1 MARSK
6 AFNREDVLHHAISVF
21 SEHGYVGTSM
31 EMLLSAMGLSRQS
44 IYDTFGDKKQLF
56 NAALTMYV
64 NDSVSEIIKT
74 LVHTDS
80 PAQAIENTIEQFIA
94 RPAAQGCLGILSIC
108 ELGTQDDEI
117 AQINQVAGQRLIRV
131 FEGVILRGQA
141 CGEFT
146 TEQTAPQMAVYLTVL
161 LNGLR
166 IASRAGASREEM
178 RFMKT
183 MALRALR

>member
-6 AFNREDVLHHAISVF
+6 AFDREDVLHHAISVF
-21 SEHGYVGTSM
+21 SEHGFSGTSM

-56 NAALTMYV
+56 DAALAMYV
-64 NDSVSEIIKT
+64 NDSVSGIITT
-74 LVHTDS
+74 LIHTDS
-80 PAQAIENTIEQFIA
+80 PGQAIEDTIDQFIA

-108 ELGTQDDEI
+108 EFGTQDDEI
-117 AQINQVAGQRLIRV
+117 TQINRVAGQRLMRV
-131 FEGVILRGQA
+131 FEGTILRGQA
-141 CGEFT
+141 SGEFT
-146 TEQTAPQMAVYLTVL
+146 TEQTAPQMAAYLAVL

-166 IASRAGASREEM
+166 IASRAGTSREEL